1 MTWSHFF
8 AVSCWINLCV
18 SSNLSDVYPALDDP
32 RSDMWSDLSVPQ
44 YCADHTGRHGVKLCD
59 GGTDGGRAV
68 LVVLL
73 ISLGP
78 DGAQAVVGYDLF
90 KQQLERKNRLM
101 LG

>member
-1 MTWSHFF
+1 M
-8 AVSCWINLCV
+8 CV

-32 RSDMWSDLSVPQ
+32 RPDMWSDLSVPQ
-44 YCADHTGRHGVKLCD
+44 YCADHAGRHGVKLRD

-73 ISLGP
+73 IPLGP

-90 KQQLERKNRLM
+90 KQQLEQKNRLM